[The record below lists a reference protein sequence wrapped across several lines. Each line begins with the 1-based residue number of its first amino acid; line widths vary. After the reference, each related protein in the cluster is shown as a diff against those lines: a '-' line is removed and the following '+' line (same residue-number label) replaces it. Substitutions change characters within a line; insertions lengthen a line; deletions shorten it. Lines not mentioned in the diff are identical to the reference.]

1 MGGTAPENSD
11 QDAQQPRRDGESR
24 RGRWRR
30 DAVYA
35 FLIFLGVA
43 AAAQPLELDD
53 AFVTIGMAV
62 SDLSLGVPG
71 LAWIS
76 VRDLIFG
83 TLFGAL
89 VASIFLVVA
98 GRRRLIAEIARR
110 RVAEMSSAA
119 SERRFRDF
127 ALIASHWLWERDVD
141 ARVTYVG
148 GQGASHVVATTD
160 GLLTTAGSEIV
171 GAPAIA
177 DEQLL
182 ALESCIAAREAFS
195 ELPLTTVLAPDRRA
209 YVLVSGRPVYDEH
222 GTFAGYR
229 GSTRNVTA
237 EVMARRDRQRTTHQM
252 VQMSDALR
260 LSERR
265 FRDFAEAAGHYMWE
279 SDTERRLT
287 FMSDGITRLTGERPE
302 EIVGRKRQDIVVQ
315 ETSTDPVGDEI
326 GAIVARREPFMDL
339 PDTRRTKFGT
349 AVHLEISGKPYY
361 SESGEFLGYRG
372 ITRDVTAQV
381 TAQREAEEAR
391 RARDFAEASSHAKSE
406 FLANMSHELRTPL
419 NAIMGFSE
427 IIANQLMGPVGIPA
441 YTAYARDI
449 HQSAR
454 RLSNIIA
461 DLLDMSRIETG
472 RYAIEPRELVLIE
485 LVRDAVAELS
495 DRAIAKEL
503 SIDIGAVDSSLR
515 VELDRRAAAQVLT
528 NLLSN
533 AIKFTPSHGRIAVTA
548 LPAGDGAVELFVT
561 DSGIGI
567 ASDRLEHVFEP
578 FQLSEAHHAREEG
591 GSGIGL
597 WLSRSLMRLH
607 GGDLRLDSIEGKGTT
622 ATIVVP
628 AGRVV
633 DPGRTRRVA

>member
-1 MGGTAPENSD
+1 
-11 QDAQQPRRDGESR
+11 
-24 RGRWRR
+24 
-30 DAVYA
+30 
-35 FLIFLGVA
+35 
-43 AAAQPLELDD
+43 
-53 AFVTIGMAV
+53 
-62 SDLSLGVPG
+62 LSLGVPG
-71 LAWIS
+71 FEWIS

-83 TLFGAL
+83 MLSGAL
-89 VASIFLVVA
+89 AASIFLVVA
-98 GRRRLIAEIARR
+98 SRRRLIAEIARR
-110 RVAEMSSAA
+110 RAAEITSVA

-127 ALIASHWLWERDVD
+127 ALIASHWLWERDVN

-148 GQGASHVVATTD
+148 GQGTSHVVVTTD

-182 ALESCIAAREAFS
+182 ALEACIAAREVFAD
-195 ELPLTTVLAPDRRA
+195 LPLTTVLAPDRRA
-209 YVLVSGRPVYDEH
+209 YVLVSGRPVFDEH
-222 GTFAGYR
+222 GAFAGYR

-252 VQMSDALR
+252 VQMSEALR

-279 SDTERRLT
+279 SDAERRLT

-302 EIVGRKRQDIVVQ
+302 EIVGRRRQDVLVQ
-315 ETSTDPVGDEI
+315 GTSKDPVGDEI

-349 AVHLEISGKPYY
+349 VVHLAISGKPYF
-361 SESGEFLGYRG
+361 SEAGEFLGYRG

-381 TAQREAEEAR
+381 IAQREAEEAR

-427 IIANQLMGPVGIPA
+427 IIASQLMGPVVIPA

-449 HQSAR
+449 HQSAK
-454 RLSNIIA
+454 RLSNIIS

-472 RYAIEPRELVLIE
+472 RYAIEPRELVLAD

-495 DRAIAKEL
+495 DRAITKEL
-503 SIDIGAVDSSLR
+503 SIDISAVDASLR
-515 VELDRRAAAQVLT
+515 VELDGRAAAQVLA

-533 AIKFTPSHGRIAVTA
+533 AIKFTPLHGRIAVTVV
-548 LPAGDGAVELFVT
+548 PGGDGAVELFVT

-578 FQLSEAHHAREEG
+578 FQLSESHHAREEG
-591 GSGIGL
+591 GAGIGL

-622 ATIVVP
+622 ATVVVP
-628 AGRVV
+628 ASRVI
-633 DPGRTRRVA
+633 DPGRARHVA

>member
-1 MGGTAPENSD
+1 MGSTAPENSNL
-11 QDAQQPRRDGESR
+11 DAQEPRRDGGSR
-24 RGRWRR
+24 RGAWRR
-30 DAVYA
+30 DAVFA
-35 FLIFLGVA
+35 VLIFLGVA
-43 AAAQPLELDD
+43 VAIGPLELDD
-53 AFVTIGMAV
+53 ALVTLGATFN
-62 SDLSLGVPG
+62 DLSLGVPG
-71 LAWIS
+71 LEWVS

-83 TLFGAL
+83 MLCGA
-89 VASIFLVVA
+89 VAASIFLVAA
-98 GRRRLIAEIARR
+98 GRRRLMAEIARR
-110 RVAEMSSAA
+110 RAVETTNAA

-127 ALIASHWLWERDVD
+127 ALIASHWLWERDVN

-160 GLLTTAGSEIV
+160 GLLTTAGDEIV

-182 ALESCIAAREAFS
+182 ALEACIAARETFAD
-195 ELPLTTVLAPDRRA
+195 LPLTTVLAPDRRA

-222 GTFAGYR
+222 GAFAGYR

-252 VQMSDALR
+252 VQMSEALR

-279 SDTERRLT
+279 SDAERRIT

-302 EIVGRKRQDIVVQ
+302 EMVGRSREDILKLD
-315 ETSTDPVGDEI
+315 TSKDPAGDEI
-326 GAIVARREPFMDL
+326 GAIVARREPFMDM
-339 PDTRRTKFGT
+339 PDMRHTKFGT
-349 AVHLEISGKPYY
+349 VVHLAISGKPYY
-361 SESGEFLGYRG
+361 SEAGEFLGYRG
-372 ITRDVTAQV
+372 ITRDVSAQV

-391 RARDFAEASSHAKSE
+391 RAREFAEASSHAKSE

-454 RLSNIIA
+454 RLSNIIS

-472 RYAIEPRELVLIE
+472 RYAIEPRELVLAE
-485 LVRDAVAELS
+485 LVREAVAELS
-495 DRAIAKEL
+495 ERAIAKEL
-503 SIDIGAVDSSLR
+503 SIDISAVDASLR
-515 VELDRRAAAQVLT
+515 VELDRRATAQVLA

-533 AIKFTPSHGRIAVTA
+533 AIKFTPPHGRIAVTTV
-548 LPAGDGAVELFVT
+548 PASDGAVELFVT

-567 ASDRLEHVFEP
+567 ANDRLEHVFEP

-591 GSGIGL
+591 GAGIGL

-607 GGDLRLDSIEGKGTT
+607 GGDLRLDSVEGKGTT

-628 AGRVV
+628 AGRII
-633 DPGRTRRVA
+633 DPGRARRVA

>member
-1 MGGTAPENSD
+1 MGGTAPENSSRD
-11 QDAQQPRRDGESR
+11 EQQPRHDDESR
-24 RGRWRR
+24 RGAWRR
-30 DAVYA
+30 DAVFA
-35 FLIFLGVA
+35 ALIFLGVA
-43 AAAQPLELDD
+43 AAVQPLELDD
-53 AFVTIGMAV
+53 ALAAIGARV

-71 LAWIS
+71 LESIS

-83 TLFGAL
+83 VLSGAL
-89 VASIFLVVA
+89 AASIVLVVA
-98 GRRRLIAEIARR
+98 SRRRLIAEIARR
-110 RVAEMSSAA
+110 RAAETTSAA

-127 ALIASHWLWERDVD
+127 ALIASHWLWERDVN

-148 GQGASHVVATTD
+148 GQGASHVVATTA

-171 GAPAIA
+171 GAPAVA

-182 ALESCIAAREAFS
+182 ALEACITAREIFTD
-195 ELPLTTVLAPDRRA
+195 LPLTTVLAPDRRA
-209 YVLVSGRPVYDEH
+209 FVLVSGRPVFDEQ
-222 GTFAGYR
+222 GAFAGYR

-252 VQMSDALR
+252 VQMSEALR
-260 LSERR
+260 VSERR

-279 SDTERRLT
+279 ADAERRIT
-287 FMSDGITRLTGERPE
+287 YMSDGITRLTGERPE
-302 EIVGRKRQDIVVQ
+302 ELVGRKREDILAQ
-315 ETSTDPVGDEI
+315 KTSKDPVSDEI
-326 GAIVARREPFMDL
+326 GAIVARREPFMDM
-339 PDTRRTKFGT
+339 PDARHTKLGT
-349 AVHLEISGKPYY
+349 VVHLAISGKPYY
-361 SESGEFLGYRG
+361 SEAGEFLGYRG
-372 ITRDVTAQV
+372 VTRDVTAQV
-381 TAQREAEEAR
+381 IAQREAEEAR
-391 RARDFAEASSHAKSE
+391 HARDFAEASSHAKSE

-427 IIANQLMGPVGIPA
+427 IIAHQLMGPVGIPA
-441 YTAYARDI
+441 YTSYARDI
-449 HQSAR
+449 HQSAK

-472 RYAIEPRELVLIE
+472 RYAIEPRELVLVE

-503 SIDIGAVDSSLR
+503 SIDISAVDISLR
-515 VELDRRAAAQVLT
+515 VELDRRAAAQVLA

-533 AIKFTPSHGRIAVTA
+533 AIKFTPVHGRIAVTT
-548 LPAGDGAVELFVT
+548 LPASDGAVELFVT

-578 FQLSEAHHAREEG
+578 FQLSESQHAREEG
-591 GSGIGL
+591 GAGIGL

-628 AGRVV
+628 AGRVI
-633 DPGRTRRVA
+633 DPGRARRVA